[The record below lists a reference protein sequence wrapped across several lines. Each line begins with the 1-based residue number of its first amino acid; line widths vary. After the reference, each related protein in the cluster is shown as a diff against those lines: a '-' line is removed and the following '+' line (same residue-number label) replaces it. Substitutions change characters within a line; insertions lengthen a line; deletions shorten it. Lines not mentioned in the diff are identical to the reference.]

1 MGMGGGLFCRDCGQ
15 SLPPHVLDGPP
26 GTRVLA
32 EAYCDPCRRA
42 RSLGCRRC
50 GAGLR
55 LEDFEEGRA
64 VTLGGRR
71 LCEACLEETA
81 EKGRRETTRR
91 YAAAGAD
98 EPPTEFRRHGRYL
111 PGRDAVLSLRERGM
125 GGLLKGDRVR
135 VWLDISE
142 GGFRAVLSGELDC
155 DRALSGSI
163 ACEGSGETLTF
174 EAVVKHVRAAPH
186 HPGCVLAGCEFRDPS
201 PELLAFIRGSLA
213 ARPVHLPP
221 SAPP

>member
-15 SLPPHVLDGPP
+15 SLAPDLLGGPP
-26 GTRVLA
+26 GTRILA

-64 VTLGGRR
+64 VTVGGRR
-71 LCEACLEETA
+71 VCEACLEEAA

-91 YAAAGAD
+91 YAAEQAPG
-98 EPPTEFRRHGRYL
+98 EPSTEARRHGRYL
-111 PGRDAVLSLRERGM
+111 PGRDAVLALRARGM
-125 GGLLKGDRVR
+125 GGLLRGDRVR

-142 GGFRAVLSGELDC
+142 GGLRAVLSGAIDAEAALD
-155 DRALSGSI
+155 GSI
-163 ACEGSGETLTF
+163 TVEGTGEAWPF
-174 EAVVKHVRAAPH
+174 EAVVKHVRGAPR
-186 HPGCVLAGCEFRDPS
+186 HPGCVLAGCAFVDPS

-213 ARPVHLPP
+213 ARPVHLPRVP
-221 SAPP
+221 E